1 MRKVNPEY
9 AKAIMAIAN
18 RAPYLKLL
26 GMKICELDYGYC
38 RVETQIND
46 SLNNPFASVHG
57 GVFSSILDT
66 ATFWALYCC
75 IGEEDGI
82 TTLDLQVNNLAA
94 AACGKIIAEGR
105 LIRMGRTIGLAE
117 GTLKDENGRL
127 LVQGTSKMFVLPG
140 LQSIDKVAD
149 RVGFDR
155 EQHNINIKIPDILLS
170 GIFIFIKIF
179 RETTFLL
186 CLINLK

>member
-9 AKAIMAIAN
+9 AKAIMALPTEPRILNCGHEDMWAW
-18 RAPYLKLL
+18 LWLL
-26 GMKICELDYGYC
+26 PC
-38 RVETQIND
+38 ETQIND

-75 IGEEDGI
+75 IGEEDVI

-94 AACGKIIAEGR
+94 AASGKIIAEGR

-149 RVGFDR
+149 RVGF
-155 EQHNINIKIPDILLS
+155 
-170 GIFIFIKIF
+170 
-179 RETTFLL
+179 ETLPPKFLWSRTA
-186 CLINLK
+186 

>member
-75 IGEEDGI
+75 IGEEDAI
-82 TTLDLQVNNLAA
+82 TTLDFRWNNLAPPVPGNLQVNNLAA

-149 RVGFDR
+149 RVGF
-155 EQHNINIKIPDILLS
+155 
-170 GIFIFIKIF
+170 
-179 RETTFLL
+179 ETLPPKFL
-186 CLINLK
+186 

>member
-1 MRKVNPEY
+1 
-9 AKAIMAIAN
+9 MAA
-18 RAPYLKLL
+18 L
-26 GMKICELDYGYC
+26 
-38 RVETQIND
+38 
-46 SLNNPFASVHG
+46 
-57 GVFSSILDT
+57 FSSILDT

-94 AACGKIIAEGR
+94 AAFGKIIAEGR

-149 RVGFDR
+149 RVGF
-155 EQHNINIKIPDILLS
+155 
-170 GIFIFIKIF
+170 
-179 RETTFLL
+179 ETLPPKFL
-186 CLINLK
+186 

>member
-18 RAPYLKLL
+18 KAPYLQLL
-26 GMKICELDYGYC
+26 GMKLCELDYGYC

-46 SLNNPFASVHG
+46 SLNNPFAS
-57 GVFSSILDT
+57 ILDT

-75 IGEEDGI
+75 IGEDDGI

-94 AACGKIIAEGR
+94 AASGKIIAEGR

-149 RVGFDR
+149 RVGF
-155 EQHNINIKIPDILLS
+155 
-170 GIFIFIKIF
+170 
-179 RETTFLL
+179 ETLPPKFL
-186 CLINLK
+186 

>member
-94 AACGKIIAEGR
+94 AASGKII
-105 LIRMGRTIGLAE
+105 AE

-127 LVQGTSKMFVLPG
+127 LVQGTSKMFVLSG

-149 RVGFDR
+149 RVGF
-155 EQHNINIKIPDILLS
+155 
-170 GIFIFIKIF
+170 
-179 RETTFLL
+179 ETLPPKFL
-186 CLINLK
+186 

>member
-75 IGEEDGI
+75 IGEEDVI

-94 AACGKIIAEGR
+94 AASGKIIAEGR

-127 LVQGTSKMFVLPG
+127 LFQAYENVKKYRNQLNHAQAEITTAKVRNV
-140 LQSIDKVAD
+140 IDDIV
-149 RVGFDR
+149 
-155 EQHNINIKIPDILLS
+155 KIVDAL
-170 GIFIFIKIF
+170 
-179 RETTFLL
+179 
-186 CLINLK
+186 

>member
-26 GMKICELDYGYC
+26 GMKICEKYKEKPDIC
-38 RVETQIND
+38 NAVD

-149 RVGFDR
+149 RVGF
-155 EQHNINIKIPDILLS
+155 
-170 GIFIFIKIF
+170 
-179 RETTFLL
+179 ETLPPKFL
-186 CLINLK
+186 

>member
-75 IGEEDGI
+75 IGEE
-82 TTLDLQVNNLAA
+82 VNNLAA
-94 AACGKIIAEGR
+94 AASGKIIAEGR

-149 RVGFDR
+149 RVGF
-155 EQHNINIKIPDILLS
+155 
-170 GIFIFIKIF
+170 
-179 RETTFLL
+179 ETLPPKFL
-186 CLINLK
+186 

>member
-94 AACGKIIAEGR
+94 AVSGKII
-105 LIRMGRTIGLAE
+105 AE

-149 RVGFDR
+149 RVGF
-155 EQHNINIKIPDILLS
+155 
-170 GIFIFIKIF
+170 
-179 RETTFLL
+179 ETLPPKFL
-186 CLINLK
+186 